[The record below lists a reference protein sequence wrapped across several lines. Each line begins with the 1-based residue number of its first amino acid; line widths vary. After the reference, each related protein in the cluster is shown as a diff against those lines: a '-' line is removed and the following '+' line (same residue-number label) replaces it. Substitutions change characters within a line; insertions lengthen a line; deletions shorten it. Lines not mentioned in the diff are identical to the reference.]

1 MKSQF
6 KIYLTLIV
14 LFIVILTVSSILL
27 FNNTRIVET
36 KRLNV
41 KYEVGERA
49 GFNVE
54 AENLNFGRLIPGN
67 SGTRSISI
75 YNEHSFPIKAKMTFS
90 ENLLGK
96 LICNCSSQILLPNET
111 RVFPITLKT
120 SRDEKT
126 GNYTGF
132 IEVKIFSS

>member
-6 KIYLTLIV
+6 RIYLTLIV
-14 LFIVILTVSSILL
+14 LFLVVTAISSILL
-27 FNNTRIVET
+27 LNNVRIVET
-36 KRLNV
+36 KKLNV
-41 KYEVGERA
+41 KYEIGERA

-54 AENLNFGRLIPGN
+54 SENLNFGRLIPGT

-75 YNEHSFPIKAKMTFS
+75 YNEHSFPVKSKLTYS
-90 ENLLGK
+90 DNLEGK
-96 LICNCSSQILLPNET
+96 LLCNCSSKILLPNET
-111 RVFPITLKT
+111 ITLPLTLKT
-120 SRDEKT
+120 SKDEIT